1 MAGNVDV
8 TGAGFDMG
16 SFVFSTFAGLRG
28 AVSLIL
34 AQQLVLDQGQYP
46 HEARVIA
53 EVSPLKSPVDGCH
66 HCRVTCSTAWAE
78 PFVHSGVTSFART
91 LATFSCS
98 SGVLSEPVYKH
109 AAC

>member
-1 MAGNVDV
+1 MP
-8 TGAGFDMG
+8 AGFDMG

-53 EVSPLKSPVDGCH
+53 EVDPASIVAESARVPCKYPPLM
-66 HCRVTCSTAWAE
+66 ANE
-78 PFVHSGVTSFART
+78 
-91 LATFSCS
+91 
-98 SGVLSEPVYKH
+98 
-109 AAC
+109 

>member
-1 MAGNVDV
+1 
-8 TGAGFDMG
+8 MG

-53 EVSPLKSPVDGCH
+53 EVSTQKHPLLTGGVIA
-66 HCRVTCSTAWAE
+66 T
-78 PFVHSGVTSFART
+78 SGAAASGHLLRT
-91 LATFSCS
+91 VKTR
-98 SGVLSEPVYKH
+98 
-109 AAC
+109 